1 MSYISALHCGHALGY
16 RGLLRCLLPAVPMW
30 SRCRGKAFDV
40 MITSSLQTKFM
51 VAATSVDP
59 FVDLAALRVAEK
71 LKDRKHLQ
79 SCANE
84 GIVFAPILWFLTLLA
99 AGLLKLAM

>member
-1 MSYISALHCGHALGY
+1 MN
-16 RGLLRCLLPAVPMW
+16 
-30 SRCRGKAFDV
+30 
-40 MITSSLQTKFM
+40 
-51 VAATSVDP
+51 
-59 FVDLAALRVAEK
+59 LAALRAAKK

-99 AGLLKLAM
+99 AGLLNLAEVSHVISVISSVRRPDQVSVGLSLALTRCTATADMLLAIEAC